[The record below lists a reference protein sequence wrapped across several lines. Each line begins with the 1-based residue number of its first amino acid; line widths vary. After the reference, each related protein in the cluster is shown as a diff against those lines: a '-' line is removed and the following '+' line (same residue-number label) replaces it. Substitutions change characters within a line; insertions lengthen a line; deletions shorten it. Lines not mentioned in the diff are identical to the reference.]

1 VSAPAVAIFP
11 AGESADASL
20 GYDWAIVTS
29 GSPKNA
35 NILNGK
41 CLTGN
46 ALGTNQGE
54 YMCRVHKHCNLLFR
68 GSQPLHAAPVL
79 AGTLNREQIRHRQV
93 PQ

>member
-1 VSAPAVAIFP
+1 MFP

-29 GSPKNA
+29 GAPKNP

-41 CLTGN
+41 CRTGN

-54 YMCRVHKHCNLLFR
+54 LD
-68 GSQPLHAAPVL
+68 
-79 AGTLNREQIRHRQV
+79 
-93 PQ
+93 